1 MRKSRS
7 FSIQGMI
14 SIADCFEF
22 KLRGHGGL
30 LYFQDIWYCM
40 RNFPEC
46 SLPGAADRTRSLAG
60 QKENGRKQ
68 GEKIAKNP
76 LQFRKNNGIIDYD
89 NKIKAG

>member
-1 MRKSRS
+1 
-7 FSIQGMI
+7 
-14 SIADCFEF
+14 
-22 KLRGHGGL
+22 
-30 LYFQDIWYCM
+30 M